1 LAAQAAPSWSDP
13 YYKLGHANLNKA
25 DYEKAQE
32 TFKKFLTLESSSP
45 RAAKVKKTVE
55 DLEKIRK

>member
-13 YYKLGHANLNKA
+13 YYKLGYAYLNKA
-25 DYEKAQE
+25 VYEKAE
-32 TFKKFLTLESSSP
+32 GAFKRFPKLEPNSTRP
-45 RAAKVKKTVE
+45 AKVKKTLE

>member
-1 LAAQAAPSWSDP
+1 LAAQVAPSWSDP
-13 YYKLGHANLNKA
+13 YYKLGHAYLNKA

-32 TFKKFLTLESSSP
+32 AFKKLLKLEPNST
-45 RAAKVKKTVE
+45 RAAKVKKTLE